1 MAKFYGQIGYATTY
15 EKAPGVYEEKIVERP
30 YYGDL
35 IRSYLQNQGAQK
47 VNDDFMLSNTI
58 SVIADPFAFDNF
70 QRMKYVTY
78 MHTKWKIESAEVQY
92 PRLILQVGGVYND

>member
-15 EKAPGVYEEKIVERP
+15 ERAPGVYEEKIVERP

-35 IRSYLQNQGAQK
+35 IRSYLRNQGAQK
-47 VNDDFMLSNTI
+47 VNDDFTLSNTI
-58 SVIADPFAFDNF
+58 TVIADPFAFDNF

-78 MHTKWKIESAEVQY
+78 MNTKWKIESAEVQY